1 MADAKGSKDS
11 KETKAKRPKPE
22 GVFSPVKIKDYTIT
36 RKNSGRYE
44 VVDSKGKNLNGDQ
57 KASILVEAKLVKDT
71 SKRAAK
77 TEEKPAQ

>member
-11 KETKAKRPKPE
+11 KETKVKRPKPE
-22 GVFSPVKIKDYTIT
+22 GVFAPVKVKDYTIT

-77 TEEKPAQ
+77 AEEKPAQ